1 MYPVSSYTEK
11 SGRYFN
17 MKLLRNVTV
26 SPANMKVAM
35 ANKTVSSHDWLLI
48 LACCVAMLN
57 IKNSVLGE
65 ERKIQL
71 RWK

>member
-1 MYPVSSYTEK
+1 MVA
-11 SGRYFN
+11 
-17 MKLLRNVTV
+17 V
-26 SPANMKVAM
+26 SPTNMKVAI

-57 IKNSVLGE
+57 ITNSGIGE